1 MGLVDRTGRMA
12 GILRTPLGIYFLLF
26 LLFFILHILF
36 TFMRDN

>member
-26 LLFFILHILF
+26 LLFFYF
-36 TFMRDN
+36 TYFIYFYEG